1 MRIMASITCPRCGSQ
16 VPLRRFFNPGY
27 KPFCARCGWNLER
40 AEAAFNANSAVMKF
54 LPLVIAAIGLFAAFA
69 AIHAHSR
76 IIFVFPALFLLIGLA
91 PLWNYY
97 STREAL
103 AAGKNTVNPGLAPAQ
118 RPLAPSLQMLQSLPR
133 PRQVRFRL
141 QGGSPII
148 IVFGLVA
155 IASAMAFAAMS
166 NPAHSNHSA
175 AFAVAFPFLFILLI
189 LGTVLIVPYL
199 QEKRNRPLL
208 SDGEVTVAR
217 VTAQRT
223 IQQGKA
229 SYSRIDYEFKTVSG
243 DVVRNSCRDLSGLVF
258 EDMAVPVFYDSLD
271 PSKNVAAC
279 ASYLRVVSTF
289 Q

>member
-1 MRIMASITCPRCGSQ
+1 M
-16 VPLRRFFNPGY
+16 RRFFNPGY

-40 AEAAFNANSAVMKF
+40 AEAAFNANSAAMKF

-76 IIFVFPALFLLIGLA
+76 IIFIFPAVFLLIGLA
-91 PLWNYY
+91 PLWNNY
-97 STREAL
+97 STRKAL
-103 AAGKNTVNPGLAPAQ
+103 AAAKNTVNPGLAPAQ
-118 RPLAPSLQMLQSLPR
+118 PPLDPSLQMLRSLPR

-148 IVFGLVA
+148 IVLGLVA

-166 NPAHSNHSA
+166 NHPHSNHSPG
-175 AFAVAFPFLFILLI
+175 FAVAFPFLFILLI
-189 LGTVLIVPYL
+189 FGTVLIAPYL

-229 SYSRIDYEFKTVSG
+229 SYSRIDYEFKTNTG
-243 DVVRNSCRDLSGLVF
+243 EVVRNSCRDLSGLLF
-258 EDMAVPVFYDSLD
+258 EDMTIPVFYDSLD

-279 ASYLRVVSTF
+279 ASYLRIVNTF

>member
-1 MRIMASITCPRCGSQ
+1 MASITCPRCGSQ

-97 STREAL
+97 STRKAL
-103 AAGKNTVNPGLAPAQ
+103 AAGNNTVNPGLAPAQ
-118 RPLAPSLQMLQSLPR
+118 PPLDPSLQMLQSLPR

-141 QGGSPII
+141 QGGSII

-155 IASAMAFAAMS
+155 IASAMAFATMS
-166 NPAHSNHSA
+166 NHPHSNRSP

-189 LGTVLIVPYL
+189 LGTVVIVPYL

-208 SDGEVTVAR
+208 SDGEVTAAR

-223 IQQGKA
+223 IQQGRA

-258 EDMAVPVFYDSLD
+258 EDMTVPVFYDSLD

-279 ASYLRVVSTF
+279 ASYLSLVNTF
-289 Q
+289 P

>member
-1 MRIMASITCPRCGSQ
+1 MANLTCPRCGWQ
-16 VPLRRFFNPGY
+16 VPLRRFWNPGY

-40 AEAAFNANSAVMKF
+40 AEAACNANRAVMKF

-69 AIHAHSR
+69 ATRAHSR
-76 IIFVFPALFLLIGLA
+76 VIFIFPALFLLIGLA
-91 PLWNYY
+91 PLWNY
-97 STREAL
+97 SATRKAL
-103 AAGKNTVNPGLAPAQ
+103 AAVKNTVNPGLAPSQ
-118 RPLAPSLQMLQSLPR
+118 PPLDPSLQMLQSLPR
-133 PRQVRFRL
+133 PREVRFRL

-155 IASAMAFAAMS
+155 IVSAMAFAAMS
-166 NPAHSNHSA
+166 SHPHSNRSPDF
-175 AFAVAFPFLFILLI
+175 AFAFPLLFILLI

-199 QEKRNRPLL
+199 QEKRNRPLV

-243 DVVRNSCRDLSGLVF
+243 QVVRNSCRDLTGLVF
-258 EDMAVPVFYDSLD
+258 EDMTVPVFYDPLD

-279 ASYLRVVSTF
+279 ASHLRVVNRF
-289 Q
+289 P